1 MFYIGLYSENEKK
14 NLLVLSIL
22 TLCLPMEF
30 PIKFDAVKFHGH
42 SIVYIEVSQV
52 IISGSSI
59 LSKQIVQTLMLVSV

>member
-1 MFYIGLYSENEKK
+1 
-14 NLLVLSIL
+14 
-22 TLCLPMEF
+22 MEF

-59 LSKQIVQTLMLVSV
+59 LSKQIVQTLMLVSVNGKTISSDRCDRYQ